1 MRVDPHYWL
10 ERPGIARLLRALDA
24 DAGGARFVGGAVR
37 DALLGIPPV
46 DLDLATPHAPN
57 DVVRRLEAAG
67 IKAIPTGIAHGTV
80 TAVASGTMVEVT
92 TLRCDLDTDGRRAT
106 VAFTDDWAAD
116 AARRDFT
123 INALYADPRSGAVI
137 DHVGGEADIAARR
150 VRFIGEPLQRIAED
164 HLRILRFF
172 RFHARF
178 GEGEPDAAALG
189 ACTARANDL
198 MALSRERIADELL
211 KLLALPD
218 PSPTIA
224 LMLARGILAPILPEL
239 VADAADRIAALAGA
253 ETTAGI
259 APDPLRRLSAMLP
272 RDEAAAARVA
282 ARLKLSKKARKR
294 LAAAADPGLDPNP
307 RALAYRCGT
316 EAAVDRLL
324 LGGLPKDAAGIAAWT
339 IPSLP
344 VGGGELVAR
353 GVAQGPQVAQTLREI
368 ERQWVAAGFPDGDP
382 FNAIVTAV
390 LAQARVVDSS
400 VDNSGVG
407 SPPFL

>member
-37 DALLGIPPV
+37 DALLGIVPD
-46 DLDLATPHAPN
+46 DLDLATPHAP
-57 DVVRRLEAAG
+57 DEVVRRLEEAG
-67 IKAIPTGIAHGTV
+67 IKAVPTGIAHGTV
-80 TAVASGTMVEVT
+80 TAVSSGTVVEVT

-123 INALYADPRSGAVI
+123 INALFADPLSGDVI
-137 DHVGGEADIAARR
+137 DHVGGEADITARR

-178 GEGEPDAAALG
+178 GEGAPDPAALD
-189 ACTARANDL
+189 ACAARANDL

-218 PSPTIA
+218 PSPTVA
-224 LMLARGILAPILPEL
+224 TMAERGILAPVLPEL
-239 VADAADRIAALAGA
+239 VADAPAGIAALAVA
-253 ETTAGI
+253 EAGAGI
-259 APDPLRRLSAMLP
+259 APDPLRRLAAMLP
-272 RDEAAAARVA
+272 RDEALAARVA

-294 LAAAADPGLDPNP
+294 LAAAADPGLDLNP
-307 RALAYRCGT
+307 RALAYRAGT
-316 EAAVDRLL
+316 ETALDRLL
-324 LGGLPKDAAGIAAWT
+324 LAGRSDDAASIAAW
-339 IPSLP
+339 PLP
-344 VGGGELVAR
+344 HLPIGGGDLVAR
-353 GVAQGPQVAQTLREI
+353 GVPQGPDVAHTLRTVESA
-368 ERQWVAAGFPDGDP
+368 WVAAGFPAGDA
-382 FNAIVTAV
+382 FDALLASAIGAP
-390 LAQARVVDSS
+390 RSPDS
-400 VDNSGVG
+400 
-407 SPPFL
+407 